1 MPSLL
6 PVLVHDL
13 DLPPALRADLE
24 AYRAAPSPEARTA
37 ARRRAAMGLLGAFD
51 LDAIEVA
58 SLLKL
63 DAKLD
68 SQPAAR
74 PRFPSPF
81 QAVPASC

>member
-6 PVLVHDL
+6 PVLVHDR

-24 AYRAAPSPEARTA
+24 AYRAARSPEARTA

-51 LDAIEVA
+51 LDAVEVA

-63 DAKLD
+63 D
-68 SQPAAR
+68 PEPPAR
-74 PRFPSPF
+74 PRFPT
-81 QAVPASC
+81 AVEPVLASC